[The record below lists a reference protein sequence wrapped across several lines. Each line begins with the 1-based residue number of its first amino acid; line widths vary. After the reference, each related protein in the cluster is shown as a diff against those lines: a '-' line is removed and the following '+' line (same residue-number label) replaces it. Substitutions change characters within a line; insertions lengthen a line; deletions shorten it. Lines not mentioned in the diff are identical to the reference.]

1 MSWNKSPIITKKRRT
16 KRKEEATHQSTS
28 PLIISRLGL
37 RFILSP
43 ITCLCVQRMS
53 SDSAPLTSFLRQ
65 LVVSKAGGGAKA
77 NVKVNIIHDPA
88 RSFRKRSKKLNK
100 SSKPMATLTTVPA
113 SHSHEGQ
120 AKRWKDD
127 ISSTDSGPDRSTQ
140 DLIRQI
146 DERTADQPT
155 CPVRRVSIEATES
168 KSVQKYP
175 LSPHPNA
182 RSTGFPDRTMALAYL
197 SSKYSS
203 SMISSASSASSTFAD
218 YPLRRSILSSK
229 DVANTIDE
237 VLAIVEDDSFTDL

>member
-1 MSWNKSPIITKKRRT
+1 
-16 KRKEEATHQSTS
+16 
-28 PLIISRLGL
+28 
-37 RFILSP
+37 
-43 ITCLCVQRMS
+43 MS
-53 SDSAPLTSFLRQ
+53 SDLAPLTSFLRQ

-88 RSFRKRSKKLNK
+88 RSFRKRSKLNK
-100 SSKPMATLTTVPA
+100 SFKPMANFTAVPA
-113 SHSHEGQ
+113 SHEGQ
-120 AKRWKDD
+120 ARRWKDGK
-127 ISSTDSGPDRSTQ
+127 SSTDFTPDRSTQ
-140 DLIRQI
+140 ELIRQI
-146 DERTADQPT
+146 DERTADQPM

-182 RSTGFPDRTMALAYL
+182 HATGFPDRTMALAYL

-203 SMISSASSASSTFAD
+203 SMISPASSAPSTFAD